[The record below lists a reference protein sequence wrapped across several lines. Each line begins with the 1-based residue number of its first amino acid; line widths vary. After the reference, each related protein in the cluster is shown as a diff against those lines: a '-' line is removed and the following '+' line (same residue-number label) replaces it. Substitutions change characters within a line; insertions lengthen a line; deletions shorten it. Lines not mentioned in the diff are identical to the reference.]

1 MTEHPF
7 YSYLDNFDEITIIIP
22 MKNYRDN
29 NAYRLIGDDEAI
41 ELVVREKISLGGEVK
56 LVCSFD
62 AYIHLEK
69 RYYVENE
76 EGDQSELQTGKIVR
90 TELFDNIYRSKK
102 TDLGFTYLKESTK
115 FKIWSPVA
123 KKVTLELVSPEG
135 IQTMLD
141 VPYTSSGVWRIVVEG
156 DLERTRY
163 RYHVYVNGKEQ
174 VVGDPYAV
182 ASDAN
187 GIYAY
192 VIDKAKTVPQK
203 HRFEFSGD
211 PLDAVIYEASI
222 RDFSMDLSV
231 PFQHR
236 GKYLAFTETGLKTKE
251 GRPAGLDHLIELGIT
266 HVQIMPFFDF
276 DGVDELDPDRF
287 YNWGY
292 NPKQYNVPEGWFSSD
307 PNDPYA
313 RINELKQMIDTLHK
327 HNIGV
332 IMDVVYNHVYDAF
345 DFPFEKL
352 IPGYAYHVDRQ
363 GIYTNHSGCKND
375 LATHRKMVRKLIL
388 DSVKYW
394 VEEYGIDGFRFD
406 LMGLIDTETMNEVRQ
421 ELYDLS
427 PRILVYGEGWKMHS
441 SNQADR
447 MAHMTNK
454 QVLYTIGFF
463 NDRFREIVKGKT
475 FEPTAP
481 GFATG
486 GEVDMTALKHVIL
499 GSALNRH
506 LFKYTSQSINYVE
519 CHDNMTFYDKALTM
533 TKDIETIRKQSLLAL
548 SMVVLAQGVPFLH
561 AGQEFLRTKFG
572 VENSYDAGD
581 VINRLDWSSLDQ
593 YHENVDFLKKL
604 IALRKQ
610 FGVFK
615 LKSTTELAQNADVI
629 ALQSGSVLY
638 CLNNSVSFLIVFKPK
653 PQIETIVVPEGYELF
668 ETSMKVKTK
677 EHAYELCDIGTV
689 IFLKRGA
696 K

>member
-1 MTEHPF
+1 MIEHSF
-7 YSYLDNFDEITIIIP
+7 YCYLDNFDEITIIIP

-29 NAYRLIGDDEAI
+29 NAYRLIGEDEAI
-41 ELVVREKISLGGEVK
+41 EIVVREKINLGGEVK

-69 RYYVENE
+69 LYYIENE
-76 EGDQSELQTGKIVR
+76 EGDRSELQTGKIVR

-102 TDLGFTYLKESTK
+102 TDLGFTYTTDSTK
-115 FKIWSPVA
+115 FKLWSPVA
-123 KKVTLELVSPEG
+123 KKVTLELVSPDG
-135 IQTMLD
+135 VQTMHE
-141 VPYTSSGVWRIVVEG
+141 VPYTSSGVWRIVVDG
-156 DLERTRY
+156 DLERYRY
-163 RYHVYVNGKEQ
+163 RYHVYVNTKEQ
-174 VVGDPYAV
+174 IVGDAYAV

-192 VIDKAKTVPQK
+192 VVDKAKTYRMK

-222 RDFSMDLSV
+222 RDFSMDPSV
-231 PFQHR
+231 PFRHR
-236 GKYLAFTETGLKTKE
+236 GKYLAWTETGLKTKG
-251 GRPAGLDHLIELGIT
+251 GRPAGIDYLKDLGIT
-266 HVQIMPFFDF
+266 HVQLMPFFDF

-292 NPKQYNVPEGWFSSD
+292 NPKQYNVPEGWFASD

-313 RINELKQMIDTLHK
+313 RIDELKQLIDALHEK
-327 HNIGV
+327 GIGV

-375 LATHRKMVRKLIL
+375 LATQRKMVRKMIL

-394 VEEYGIDGFRFD
+394 VEEYKVDGFRFD

-463 NDRFREIVKGKT
+463 NDRFRETVKGKT
-475 FEPTAP
+475 FEPTVP

-486 GEVDMTALKHVIL
+486 GATDAIALKHVIL

-519 CHDNMTFYDKALTM
+519 CHDNMTFFDKALTM
-533 TKDIETIRKQSLLAL
+533 TKDLETIRKQALLSA
-548 SMVVLAQGVPFLH
+548 SMVILSQGVPFLH
-561 AGQEFLRTKFG
+561 SGQEFLRTKFG
-572 VENSYDAGD
+572 VENSYDSGD
-581 VINRLDWSSLDQ
+581 VINRLDWSSFDQ
-593 YHENVDFLKKL
+593 YHENVEFLKAL

-610 FGVFK
+610 YGVFK
-615 LKSTTELAQNADVI
+615 LKSTTELTQSADVI
-629 ALQSGSVLY
+629 ALQSGSALY

-653 PQIETIVVPEGYELF
+653 AQAETIVVPEGYVLLQS
-668 ETSMKVKTK
+668 SMPVKNK
-677 EHAYELCDIGTV
+677 ENAYELADIGV
-689 IFLKRGA
+689 VLFLKRGA
-696 K
+696 L

>member
-29 NAYRLIGDDEAI
+29 NAYRLIGEDEAI
-41 ELVVREKISLGGEVK
+41 ELVVREKINLGGEVK

-102 TDLGFTYLKESTK
+102 TDLGFTYQKDSTK

-123 KKVTLELVSPEG
+123 KQVTLELVSPDG

-174 VVGDPYAV
+174 IVGDPYAV

-192 VIDKAKTVPQK
+192 VIDKAKTVRPK
-203 HRFEFSGD
+203 HSLAFSGD
-211 PLDAVIYEASI
+211 PLDAIIYEASI
-222 RDFSMDLSV
+222 RDFSTDPSV

-251 GRPAGLDHLIELGIT
+251 GRPAGIDYLAELGIT

-292 NPKQYNVPEGWFSSD
+292 NPKQYNVPEGWFASD

-313 RINELKQMIDTLHK
+313 RINELKRMIDALHER
-327 HNIGV
+327 NIGV

-375 LATHRKMVRKLIL
+375 LATQRKMVRKLIL

-475 FEPTAP
+475 FEATSP
-481 GFATG
+481 GFTTG
-486 GEVDMTALKHVIL
+486 GEVDMNALKHVIL

-533 TKDIETIRKQSLLAL
+533 TKDIETIRKQSLLAA
-548 SMVVLAQGVPFLH
+548 SMVILSQGVPFLH
-561 AGQEFLRTKFG
+561 SGQEFLRTKFG

-593 YHENVDFLKKL
+593 YHENVEFLRKL
-604 IALRKQ
+604 IALRKSY
-610 FGVFK
+610 GVFK
-615 LKSTTELAQNADVI
+615 LKSTTELTQSADVI
-629 ALQSGSVLY
+629 ALQSGSALY

-653 PQIETIVVPEGYELF
+653 PQTETIVVPEGYELF
-668 ETSMKVKTK
+668 ESSMKLKIK
-677 EHAYELCDIGTV
+677 EHAYECSDIGVV